1 MTEFGLALVIGGL
14 SFSVTMIPVVA
25 YTLNFGFSKPRP
37 PAPTD
42 QQYKFT
48 TNRFRNCL
56 IRDMSFAITSLML
69 FYIALKSGTIKIV
82 WILAQLCLFL
92 AYSSVV
98 WY

>member
-14 SFSVTMIPVVA
+14 SFAVTMIPVVA
-25 YTLNFGFSKPRP
+25 YTLNFGFIKPRP

-42 QQYKFT
+42 QYYKFT

-56 IRDMSFAITSLML
+56 IRDMSFAITSLIF
-69 FYIALKSGTIKIV
+69 FYIALRSRTINITWV
-82 WILAQLCLFL
+82 IAQLCLFI
-92 AYSSVV
+92 AYSFVV